1 MEQLKEESR
10 KRKNAESREN
20 YWKEKFASEAL
31 ELNNE
36 DQTDLAKIFA
46 KVKNEGC
53 TCRYGMPMETAGKN
67 FTI

>member
-1 MEQLKEESR
+1 MEQLKDESR
-10 KRKNAESREN
+10 KRKNAESRAN

-46 KVKNEGC
+46 KVKNEDVPADMVC
-53 TCRYGMPMETAGKN
+53 LWKQQAK
-67 FTI
+67 ILI